1 MAIECSATTG
11 SGRDVRVG
19 GIDLGLSLD
28 ADVLEDRHQLPGEV
42 VQRLLGLPDV
52 HDAKDLLSLPRD
64 VGEQALDR
72 PVGRR
77 LHPALAAGKATN
89 GLLVLLLRYALEDEH
104 DRHRYLL
111 VREPPDLTPTGG
123 RRAAV

>member
-1 MAIECSATTG
+1 MTIECSATTG
-11 SGRDVRVG
+11 SGRDVRVSG
-19 GIDLGLSLD
+19 VDLGLSMD

-77 LHPALAAGKATN
+77 LHPALAAGEPAN
-89 GLLVLLLRYALEDEH
+89 GLLVLLLRDALEDEH
-104 DRHRYLL
+104 HWHRYLL
-111 VREPPDLTPTGG
+111 
-123 RRAAV
+123 AVGTAGAY